1 MKTVQLC
8 ALVFMMATPAPAQ
21 DTPPP
26 GTTSV
31 GLSIVTVYSD
41 GQSIQAFKNVPDPAQ
56 EPVAQIYTIMIPYTE
71 NGVTKQR
78 TETRERMASPMIQKL
93 VPLDDSAFFISLT
106 GEQLDPAILA
116 RSVTRAGKPVLR
128 FPRVPTKQELELIGQ
143 LVRDDAVILVSLP

>member
-1 MKTVQLC
+1 MRTILLC
-8 ALVFMMATPAPAQ
+8 ALAFVLTTPAPAQ

-26 GTTSV
+26 APTSV

-41 GQSIQAFKNVPDPAQ
+41 GQSMQALKHVPDPTKEA
-56 EPVAQIYTIMIPYTE
+56 VAQTYMVTIPYTE

-78 TETRERMASPMIQKL
+78 TETRQRMASPTVQKL
-93 VPLDDSAFFISLT
+93 VPLDESEFFITLS
-106 GEQLDPAILA
+106 GEQLDPADLA

-128 FPRVPTKQELELIGQ
+128 FPRVPTKQELELISR